1 VSDASGQ
8 DDTVADDG
16 VVDDGASDRG
26 ASDGDALDG
35 EASDGEASDG
45 EAADGEAA
53 DGGSPAWFATQGS
66 RTVYDGR
73 VRVRVDAVRTP
84 DGRDVER
91 EIVEARDAVAVVAVD
106 TRDRVLLLRQ
116 YRQVVGGYVLEI
128 PAGVLDV
135 DGEDPAAAARR
146 ELAEEVQ
153 HDVAELEHL
162 VTYLSSGGWTTER
175 VHVYL
180 GRGCTPGQLPT
191 GFALQAEE
199 ADMEIV
205 ALSLADAVTAA
216 REGAIVDAKSLV
228 GLLLAGSVLG
238 VA

>member
-1 VSDASGQ
+1 MSAASEEADAG
-8 DDTVADDG
+8 ADR
-16 VVDDGASDRG
+16 A
-26 ASDGDALDG
+26 
-35 EASDGEASDG
+35 EP
-45 EAADGEAA
+45 AA
-53 DGGSPAWFATQGS
+53 PAWFATTDS
-66 RTVYDGR
+66 ATVYDGR
-73 VRVRVDAVRTP
+73 VRVRIDDVRTP
-84 DGRDVER
+84 EGRDVKR

-106 TRDRVLLLRQ
+106 TRDRVLLVRQ

-135 DGEDPAAAARR
+135 DGEDPAEAARR

-153 HDVAELEHL
+153 HDVGELQHL

-180 GRGCTPGQLPT
+180 GRGCTPGEWPA
-191 GFALQAEE
+191 GFAPEAEE

-205 ALSLADAVTAA
+205 ALPLADAVAVA
-216 REGAIVDAKSLV
+216 RDGEIIDAKSLV

-238 VA
+238 VT

>member
-1 VSDASGQ
+1 MSA
-8 DDTVADDG
+8 
-16 VVDDGASDRG
+16 
-26 ASDGDALDG
+26 
-35 EASDGEASDG
+35 
-45 EAADGEAA
+45 
-53 DGGSPAWFATQGS
+53 AWFATQGS

-73 VRVRVDAVRTP
+73 VRVRIDEVRTP

-106 TRDRVLLLRQ
+106 TRGRVLLVRQ

-135 DGEDPAAAARR
+135 EGEDPAEAARR

-153 HDVAELEHL
+153 HDAGELEHL
-162 VTYLSSGGWTTER
+162 VTFLSSGGWTTER
-175 VHVYL
+175 IHVYL
-180 GRGCTPGQLPT
+180 GRGCTPGELPD
-191 GFALQAEE
+191 GFELEAEE

-205 ALSLADAVTAA
+205 ALELADAVTAA
-216 REGAIVDAKSLV
+216 RDGEIVDAKSLV
-228 GLLLAGSVLG
+228 GLLLAGSILG